1 MTARALRL
9 AVVLTLGALALAGC
23 QRSPAPAPGGATADA
38 LASFEALHERADARV
53 AEGDWAGARAALEE
67 ALRRRPGDVHTRY
80 LHALVLTR
88 LGLRDPAAEGFRWVV
103 DNGAPGSDDVEQA
116 MQWLIR
122 AGVLQAPEAAASP
135 EHPERGD

>member
-23 QRSPAPAPGGATADA
+23 QRAPAPAPGGATADA

-53 AEGDWAGARAALEE
+53 AE
-67 ALRRRPGDVHTRY
+67 
-80 LHALVLTR
+80 
-88 LGLRDPAAEGFRWVV
+88 
-103 DNGAPGSDDVEQA
+103 A